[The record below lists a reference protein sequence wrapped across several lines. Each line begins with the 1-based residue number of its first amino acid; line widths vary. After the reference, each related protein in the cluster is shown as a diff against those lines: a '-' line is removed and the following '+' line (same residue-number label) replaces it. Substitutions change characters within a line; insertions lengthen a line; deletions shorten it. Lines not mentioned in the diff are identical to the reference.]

1 MNVTPKTLPSFKKE
15 AFSCPYCG
23 AFSMMMWIDLRS
35 SWEHRAI
42 DSGCEVKVKRTVYGA
57 ECSKCLSQS
66 IWIEEKNDA
75 IMLYPSSGFASAL
88 PAHHKMPDFIKAD
101 YDEALAVHGV
111 SKKASAA
118 LLRLSLQKLL
128 YYIGGKGDNIYS
140 DINFLAEQKVIS
152 EKDHRLYKIKGNNY

>member
-1 MNVTPKTLPSFKKE
+1 
-15 AFSCPYCG
+15 
-23 AFSMMMWIDLRS
+23 
-35 SWEHRAI
+35 
-42 DSGCEVKVKRTVYGA
+42 
-57 ECSKCLSQS
+57 
-66 IWIEEKNDA
+66 
-75 IMLYPSSGFASAL
+75 MLYPSSGFASAL

-152 EKDHRLYKIKGNNY
+152 EKIKMVADILRIAGNNAVHPSKIKHSSFIEISDRLFGFINMIVEEVIAKGGADEVEKIYKILIESRT